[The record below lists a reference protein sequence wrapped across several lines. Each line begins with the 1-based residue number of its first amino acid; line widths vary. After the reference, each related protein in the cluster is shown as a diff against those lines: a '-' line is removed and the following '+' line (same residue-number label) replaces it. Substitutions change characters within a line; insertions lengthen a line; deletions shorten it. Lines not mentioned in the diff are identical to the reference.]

1 MKYFFVISLSVFL
14 SILILDCS
22 NGERNNDER
31 KTTMKTRDINQVKE
45 DHTKELM
52 SIHGVV
58 GVAIGAY
65 DDGTKCISVF
75 VDTLTP
81 EIEKKIPKTLE
92 GYPVRVDESGVFKP
106 LK

>member
-1 MKYFFVISLSVFL
+1 MKYFFTILLSVFL
-14 SILILDCS
+14 SVIILDCS
-22 NGERNNDER
+22 NGERQTDEL
-31 KTTMKTRDINQVKE
+31 KETMKTRDINAVKE
-45 DHTKELM
+45 DHAKELM
-52 SIHGVV
+52 SIPGVV

-81 EIEKKIPKTLE
+81 ELEKKIPKTLE
-92 GYPVRVDESGVFKP
+92 GHLVRIDESGVFKP

>member
-1 MKYFFVISLSVFL
+1 MKA
-14 SILILDCS
+14 
-22 NGERNNDER
+22 
-31 KTTMKTRDINQVKE
+31 RDINAVKE

-52 SIHGVV
+52 AIHGVV
-58 GVAIGAY
+58 GVAIGVY
-65 DDGTKCISVF
+65 DDGKKCISVF

-92 GYPVRVDESGVFKP
+92 GHPVRIDESGVFKP